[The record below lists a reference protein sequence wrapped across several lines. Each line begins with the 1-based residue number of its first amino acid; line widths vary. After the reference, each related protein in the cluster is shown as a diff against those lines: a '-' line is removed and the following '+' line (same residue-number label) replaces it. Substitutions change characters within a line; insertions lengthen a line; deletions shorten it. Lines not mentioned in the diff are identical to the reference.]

1 MEKLAL
7 RLRPYQEAPE
17 DSHLDVLD
25 GFRALFILLIG
36 WYHIWQQGWL
46 TPVLR
51 VSEPP
56 VSLDFLLR
64 SGYLWVDG
72 LLLLS
77 GFLLYLP
84 YTKGASA
91 PPILPFYKR
100 RLIRI
105 LPSYLLCIL
114 PLFVAALIGH
124 KYPTPGDAWRDLG
137 AHLLFIHNLFP
148 FSALQTPLNGALWTL
163 GVEMQFYLLFPFLA
177 RAYRKKPLLTY
188 ALGAA
193 IAFAFRAYAAK
204 IPDNSMLINQLPAF
218 LDVYLNGFAA
228 ASAYAALKKALG
240 KTYADRKLRL
250 LFSVLL
256 VVCIVSLLQIARQ
269 QSWESGYDNIRLG
282 QLSRRFPFTVTLA
295 CAMVCAAFSLTGVRF
310 LLGNRL
316 MAFLSAISFQFYIY
330 HQPLAVWLRSAKWI
344 PHVSETPW
352 IDGEY
357 SWQVRYTLLCFLLAF
372 TLAVLI
378 TYLFEK
384 PIARLLRKRIE

>member
-1 MEKLAL
+1 
-7 RLRPYQEAPE
+7 
-17 DSHLDVLD
+17 
-25 GFRALFILLIG
+25 
-36 WYHIWQQGWL
+36 
-46 TPVLR
+46 
-51 VSEPP
+51 
-56 VSLDFLLR
+56 
-64 SGYLWVDG
+64 
-72 LLLLS
+72 
-77 GFLLYLP
+77 
-84 YTKGASA
+84 
-91 PPILPFYKR
+91 
-100 RLIRI
+100 
-105 LPSYLLCIL
+105 
-114 PLFVAALIGH
+114 
-124 KYPTPGDAWRDLG
+124 
-137 AHLLFIHNLFP
+137 
-148 FSALQTPLNGALWTL
+148 
-163 GVEMQFYLLFPFLA
+163 
-177 RAYRKKPLLTY
+177 
-188 ALGAA
+188 
-193 IAFAFRAYAAK
+193 
-204 IPDNSMLINQLPAF
+204 MLINQLPAF